1 MKIRRQSWA
10 LWLMLAA
17 VLGMLLS
24 ACNAL
29 KPMTAMEIMQK
40 AVENTNQLQT
50 VRYKMT
56 VDASAAGQAMQL
68 KGEGMVQLPNKAYAK
83 MEMLG
88 QTVETLQLSKD
99 EIYARQAG
107 TSEWQA
113 VTADQLSQS
122 GLNTDVISQQNTYFE
137 FYRDAALAEKTQI
150 NGVDCY
156 HITFNLD
163 LDGLMKKMMQAEVL
177 AMIDTS
183 NGSGKGEAW
192 VSQKDLLIQR
202 VTIEM
207 NYAIQGQA
215 VSSKTTM
222 DYSDFNEP
230 VELPTP

>member
-1 MKIRRQSWA
+1 MKGTQRRWISG
-10 LWLMLAA
+10 LMLAA

-24 ACNAL
+24 ACDAL
-29 KPMTAMEIMQK
+29 KPMTSMEIMQK
-40 AVENTNQLQT
+40 AVDNTNQLQSLK
-50 VRYKMT
+50 YIMT
-56 VDASAAGQAMQL
+56 VDVSASGQSLQL
-68 KGEGMVQLPNKAYAK
+68 KGEGVVQLPDKSYAK
-83 MEMLG
+83 MDALG

-137 FYRDAALAEKTQI
+137 FYRDAALGEETQI

-192 VSQKDLLIQR
+192 VSKKDLLIQR

-215 VSSKTTM
+215 VSSKTVM
-222 DYSDFNEP
+222 EYSGFNEP